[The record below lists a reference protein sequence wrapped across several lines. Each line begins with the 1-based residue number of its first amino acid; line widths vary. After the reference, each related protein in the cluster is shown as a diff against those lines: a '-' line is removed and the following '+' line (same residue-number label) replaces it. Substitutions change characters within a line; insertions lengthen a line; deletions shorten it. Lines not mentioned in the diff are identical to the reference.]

1 MTSVPKMPAA
11 RLLRPARLVGFA
23 EYVFRRNDKSGDI
36 FPDDE
41 PRGYIEGPNPERI
54 VVFGEANAIGLGV
67 TRHTLG
73 MAGHL
78 ARLLAARTLGGVR
91 WWAIGIRG
99 QRIRNGVATVEE
111 NHKVLEQ
118 ADLVVLMMG
127 IVDTLSLTSRKTWVA
142 EMSATLDALT
152 RTLPRDATVL
162 VTQIPPM
169 DNAGSVSRLARYAA
183 GRQARMFNTA
193 TTELVRTRR
202 NCTMVPFPQ
211 SLQQDLWVPES
222 REGPYVGM
230 YSAWAAAA
238 VSALSV
244 SAA

>member
-1 MTSVPKMPAA
+1 MTAPQKMPAA

-41 PRGYIEGPNPERI
+41 PHGNIEGSNPERI
-54 VVFGEANAIGLGV
+54 VVLGEANAVGLGV

-91 WWAIGIRG
+91 WWAVGVRG
-99 QRIRNGVATVEE
+99 QRIRNGVAAVEE
-111 NHKVLEQ
+111 NRTVLDQ

-127 IVDTLSLTSRKTWVA
+127 IVDTLSLTSRKAWSA

-162 VTQIPPM
+162 VTRIPPM

-183 GRQARMFNTA
+183 GRQARLFNTA
-193 TTELVRTRR
+193 TEELVRTRA
-202 NCTMVPFPQ
+202 NCSMVPFPQ

-238 VSALSV
+238 VSELSLSPV
-244 SAA
+244 